1 MVKKYSKPRSETSV
15 GCLYEQFLNECIV
28 FKKAT
33 ATMRSYQASMKMLF
47 NTMQGIENESIIKLD
62 KQFSVEYTVALSK
75 RPVSASTINH
85 YLRDFRAFIYWCMEN
100 HYILS
105 YKLKLVRETEQLK
118 DPYNKDEL
126 AVLLR
131 QPQYEDTFVTWRTWA
146 MINWMLSLG
155 SRAQTVISI
164 LRKDVDFQDNSIMT
178 RYNKNG
184 KVKSFPLNTELKRV
198 LTVYLRHIPVDDC
211 IYLFPNYEGE
221 MLTYNAFR
229 LAVDDYNCERGVEK
243 TSIHLFR
250 HTFGKMWAE
259 NGGSVYELQ
268 AIFDHSDIRTT
279 QRYIN
284 LYGDKFEPDRM
295 ARLNPLE
302 KLTRDKLKKN
312 KD

>member
-1 MVKKYSKPRSETSV
+1 MSRKYSKPKSDSV
-15 GCLYEQFLNECIV
+15 GSLYEQFLSECTV
-28 FKKAT
+28 FKKSPAT
-33 ATMRSYQASMKMLF
+33 IRSYGSSKRMLF
-47 NTMQGIENESIIKLD
+47 STLDGIENKKISFLT
-62 KQFSVEYTVALSK
+62 KQIAVDYTVALSK
-75 RPVSASTINH
+75 RPISASTINH
-85 YLRDFRAFIYWCMEN
+85 YLRDLRAFLYWCMEN
-100 HYILS
+100 NYILP
-105 YKLKLVRETEQLK
+105 YKVKLVRETEQLK
-118 DPYNKDEL
+118 DPYTKGEL

-131 QPQYEDTFVTWRTWA
+131 PPTNEDTFVVWRTWA
-146 MINWMLSLG
+146 MLNWMLSLG
-155 SRAQTVISI
+155 SRAQTVINVMQN
-164 LRKDVDFQDNSIMT
+164 DVDFRGNIIMT

-198 LTVYLRHIPVDDC
+198 LLVYLRFVPVKNS
-211 IYLFPNYEGE
+211 IYLFPNYQGE

-229 LAVDDYNCERGVEK
+229 LAVENYNRSRGIEK

-284 LYGDKFEPDRM
+284 LYGDKLEPDRM

-302 KLTRDKLKKN
+302 TLTRDKRKK
-312 KD
+312 